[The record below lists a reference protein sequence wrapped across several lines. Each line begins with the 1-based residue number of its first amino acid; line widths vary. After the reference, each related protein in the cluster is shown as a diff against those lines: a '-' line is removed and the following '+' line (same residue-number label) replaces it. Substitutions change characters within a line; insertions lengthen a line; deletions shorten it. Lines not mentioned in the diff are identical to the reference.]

1 VLTELAWKYYFFF
14 GGGGGWMKM
23 KGQETHRSS
32 HNKGIIE
39 EEISDQEI

>member
-1 VLTELAWKYYFFF
+1 MLYFF
-14 GGGGGWMKM
+14 GMRR